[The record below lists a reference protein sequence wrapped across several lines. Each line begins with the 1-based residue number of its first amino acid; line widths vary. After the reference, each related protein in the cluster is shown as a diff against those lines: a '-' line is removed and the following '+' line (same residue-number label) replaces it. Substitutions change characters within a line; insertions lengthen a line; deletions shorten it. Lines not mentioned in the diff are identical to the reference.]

1 MRVRPATTGDVDA
14 TTQLMRMYVH
24 RRQDTLEKL
33 L

>member
-1 MRVRPATTGDVDA
+1 MRVRPATTADVDGI
-14 TTQLMRMYVH
+14 TQLMRMYVH